1 MLQTNLFSGAAGKE
15 AVCLRRYEGVY
26 GWLTPTSVNKALLMS
41 KTTTDRCWKIFP
53 GYTSFFGRNLL
64 AMCHAL
70 SRVWFSPGRGTRP
83 VLAFW
88 ATESTDWGFKT
99 LTLKC
104 LPCVCWLIDST
115 NQNLWNFSKWR
126 RGGKAGF
133 LVTVFRRYASTKGF
147 SGEKWI
153 AVFLSP

>member
-26 GWLTPTSVNKALLMS
+26 GWATPTSKRLS
-41 KTTTDRCWKIFP
+41 IRHCWRQKKQQIVVERYFLFRP
-53 GYTSFFGRNLL
+53 KLIGYVP
-64 AMCHAL
+64 L
-70 SRVWFSPGRGTRP
+70 SRLWFSPGRGTRP
-83 VLAFW
+83 VLVFW
-88 ATESTDWGFKT
+88 ATDWGFKT

-104 LPCVCWLIDST
+104 LPGVCWLIDST
-115 NQNLWNFSKWR
+115 IQNLWNLSKWR

>member
-26 GWLTPTSVNKALLMS
+26 GWVTPTSVNKALLTS
-41 KTTTDRCWKIFP
+41 KTNNRSLLKDISGGHILFRPKLI
-53 GYTSFFGRNLL
+53 GYVP
-64 AMCHAL
+64 L

-83 VLAFW
+83 VLVFW
-88 ATESTDWGFKT
+88 ATDWGFKT

-115 NQNLWNFSKWR
+115 IQNLWNLSKWR

>member
-26 GWLTPTSVNKALLMS
+26 GWLTPTSVNKALLTS
-41 KTTTDRCWKIFP
+41 KNTSDRCWKIFP
-53 GYTSFFGRNLL
+53 GDTSFFGRNLL
-64 AMCHAL
+64 AMCHCQGYG
-70 SRVWFSPGRGTRP
+70 FHPGG
-83 VLAFW
+83 VLDLYWYFEPL
-88 ATESTDWGFKT
+88 TEGLKLT

-115 NQNLWNFSKWR
+115 IQNLWNLSKWR